1 MNRVSPLPRLLG
13 IVVGTAL
20 GLYYIGFQIV
30 GWSPFGDDYRVS
42 VEVPRSAGLFE
53 DSEVT
58 YRGVTVGS
66 VSSISV
72 SPGGVQLS
80 LRLTGDR
87 PIPRQVQARVRML
100 SALGESYVDLVPT
113 GAAEPRLSEGNVIA
127 DASVPT
133 TVSEALA
140 SGTRLLR
147 SLDPA
152 EIEKVQTLM
161 SDAFGGLAP
170 ELRTLVVG
178 GQRLLNAVTAAAP
191 GTRSLILDGLT
202 VLRTG
207 NATQDQ
213 LAQIVRSF
221 DVLSQQFADND
232 ADVSSLLK
240 DGGQAASTIE
250 ELVRTQTG
258 PFQELLR
265 GTGAIGTALSRNT
278 KAISVLF
285 DLLPGVSTKL
295 SQVARNGVFYG
306 DLTLDIGQP
315 MCSYRP
321 LPLPSTTGSAP
332 PQPCA
337 KRSGLLQRG
346 PD

>member
-1 MNRVSPLPRLLG
+1 MNRVSPVPRLIG
-13 IVVGTAL
+13 IVVGAAL
-20 GLYYIGFQIV
+20 GLYYIGFQII
-30 GWSPFGDDYRVS
+30 GWAPFGDDYRVS

-72 SPGGVQLS
+72 SPGGVQLD
-80 LRLTGDR
+80 LTLTGER
-87 PIPRQVQARVRML
+87 PIPRQVEARVRML

-113 GAAEPRLSEGNVIA
+113 GAAEPRLSDGNVIA
-127 DASVPT
+127 NATVPT
-133 TVSEALA
+133 NVSEALA
-140 SGTRLLR
+140 SGTRLLK

-152 EIEKVQTLM
+152 DIEKVQTMM
-161 SDAFGGLAP
+161 SDAFSGLAP

-191 GTRSLILDGLT
+191 GTRALILDGLT

-207 NATQDQ
+207 NATQGQ
-213 LAQIVRSF
+213 LAEIVRSF

-232 ADVSSLLK
+232 ADFASLLQ
-240 DGGQAASTIE
+240 DGGEAASTIE
-250 ELVRTQTG
+250 DLVRTQTG

-265 GTGAIGTALSRNT
+265 GSGAIGTALSRNT
-278 KAISVLF
+278 KAISVLI

-295 SQVARNGVFYG
+295 SQVARDGVFHG
-306 DLTLDIGQP
+306 DLTINVGQP

-321 LPLPSTTGSAP
+321 LPLPSTTGSAV

-337 KRSGLLQRG
+337 KGPRLLQRG